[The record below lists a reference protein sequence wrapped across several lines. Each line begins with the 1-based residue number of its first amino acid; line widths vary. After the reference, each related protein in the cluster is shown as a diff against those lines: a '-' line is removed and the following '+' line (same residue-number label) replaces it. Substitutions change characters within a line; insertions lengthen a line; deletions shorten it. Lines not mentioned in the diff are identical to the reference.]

1 VENTLSQIVKD
12 AFETQCEEYAKIA
25 EETARLLRS
34 ETGRVGNFDI
44 LGRLIRLKPSGEA
57 LIVGDLHGDLESL
70 VDILKKSRFLQRM
83 NQTSSA
89 VLIFLGDYGDRGE
102 FSAEVYYTVLK
113 LKFLFPSQV
122 ILMRG
127 NHESPVNLLAS
138 PHDLPEQ
145 FQRRFGA
152 NWEAL
157 YSKILKLFDVLYVAV
172 LVKGR
177 YIIVHG
183 GLSQDASMRDLAYA
197 HVTHPKN
204 NLLEDMLWSDPEE
217 IKDVYPSPRGAGRL
231 FGESTTTRALRRLGV
246 KILIRGHEPCEEG
259 FKINHSGKVL
269 TLFSRKGPPYFNTS
283 AAYLDLDLSKEI
295 ENANQLVPYIHRF

>member
-1 VENTLSQIVKD
+1 MENTLSQIVKD
-12 AFETQCEEYAKIA
+12 ALGTKSEEYTKIV
-25 EETARLLRS
+25 EGTTRLLRS

-44 LGRLIRLKPSGEA
+44 MGRLARLKPFGEA
-57 LIVGDLHGDLESL
+57 LIIGDLHGDLESL
-70 VDILKKSRFLQRM
+70 VNILNGSQFLQRM
-83 NQTSSA
+83 KQAPSA
-89 VLIFLGDYGDRGE
+89 VLIFLGDYGDRGA

-113 LKFLFPSQV
+113 LKLLFPAQV
-122 ILMRG
+122 IPMRG
-127 NHESPVNLLAS
+127 NHEGPMNLLAS

-145 FQRRFGA
+145 FQRRFDA
-152 NWEAL
+152 NWEDV
-157 YSKILKLFDVLYVAV
+157 YSKIRQLFDVLYVAV

-183 GLSQDASMRDLAYA
+183 GLPQNTNMRDLAFA

-204 NLLEDMLWSDPEE
+204 NLLEDILWSDPEE
-217 IKDVYPSPRGAGRL
+217 IKDVYPSPRGAGSV
-231 FGESTTTRALRRLGV
+231 FGENITARALRRLGV

-259 FKINHSGKVL
+259 FKISHNGKVL

-295 ENANQLVPYIHRF
+295 GNANQLVPYIHRF